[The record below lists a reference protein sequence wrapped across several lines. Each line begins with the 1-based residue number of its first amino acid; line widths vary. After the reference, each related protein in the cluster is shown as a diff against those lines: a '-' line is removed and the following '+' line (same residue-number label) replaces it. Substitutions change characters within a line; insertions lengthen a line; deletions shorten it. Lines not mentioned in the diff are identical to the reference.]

1 MLALERHRGILDL
14 LAEQGGA
21 RVTELAQ
28 RFDVTEETI
37 RRDLDKLESD
47 GKLVRSHG
55 GAVASRE
62 AEAPHWQ
69 REYVNTREK
78 DAIAREASKLVLEG
92 DTIILDASS
101 SSWFLAQ
108 RLPKVPLVVLTNS
121 LHIALTL
128 GDRPHCKVICMGG
141 TLTPISMSLVGSET
155 QAMLRRYHARRL
167 FLSCRGF
174 DVQRGASDVS
184 EEQAMVRRVMME
196 IADECNL
203 LVDGS
208 KLGQRA
214 LSIIA
219 PPAAFRS
226 IITDDH
232 ADPERCRDMQQMG
245 LPLIRAEIFPD
256 AHHDDD
262 KPEPAP

>member
-1 MLALERHRGILDL
+1 MLALERHRAILEL
-14 LAEQGGA
+14 LNEQGGA
-21 RVTELAQ
+21 RVADLAL

-37 RRDLDKLESD
+37 RRDLDKLEAD

-55 GAVASRE
+55 GAVVARE
-62 AEAPHWQ
+62 REAPHWQ
-69 REYVNTREK
+69 REYVNTQEK
-78 DAIAREASKLVLEG
+78 DAIAREASKLVVEG
-92 DTIILDASS
+92 DTILLDASS

-108 RLPKVPLVVLTNS
+108 RLPAVPLVVITNS
-121 LHIALTL
+121 LYIALAL
-128 GDRPHCKVICMGG
+128 GERPHCKVISPGG
-141 TLTPISMSLVGSET
+141 TLAPVSMSFVGSET
-155 QAMLRRYHARRL
+155 QAMLRRYHARRV

-174 DVQRGASDVS
+174 DAQRGASDVS

-219 PPAAFRS
+219 PPTAFRR
-226 IITDDH
+226 IITDGH
-232 ADPERCRDMQQMG
+232 ADPEMCRAIEQTG
-245 LPLIRAEIFPD
+245 LPLIRADVFPGD
-256 AHHDDD
+256 ASSR
-262 KPEPAP
+262 

>member
-1 MLALERHRGILDL
+1 MLAIERHRAILDL

-21 RVTELAQ
+21 RVTDLAQ

-37 RRDLDKLESD
+37 RRDLDKLEAE

-55 GAVASRE
+55 GAVAARE
-62 AEAPHWQ
+62 HEAPHWQ
-69 REYVNTREK
+69 REYVNTQEK
-78 DAIAREASKLVLEG
+78 EAIAREASKLVVEG
-92 DTIILDASS
+92 DTILLDASS

-108 RLPKVPLVVLTNS
+108 RLPEVPLVVITNA
-121 LHIALTL
+121 LHIAIAL
-128 GDRPHCKVICMGG
+128 GDRPHCKVICPGG
-141 TLTPISMSLVGSET
+141 TLTPVSLSFVGSET
-155 QAMLRRYHARRL
+155 QAMLRRYHARRA

-174 DVQRGASDVS
+174 DAQRGASDVS

-196 IADECNL
+196 VSDECNL

-219 PPAAFRS
+219 PPTAFRR
-226 IITDDH
+226 IITDSQ
-232 ADPERCRDMQQMG
+232 ADPDRCRAIEQLG
-245 LPLIRAEIFPD
+245 LPLIRAEVFPT
-256 AHHDDD
+256 AH
-262 KPEPAP
+262 

>member
-1 MLALERHRGILDL
+1 MLAIERHRSILDL

-21 RVTELAQ
+21 RVSELAQ
-28 RFDVTEETI
+28 RLDVTEETI
-37 RRDLDKLESD
+37 RRDLDKLEAD

-55 GAVASRE
+55 GAVAARE
-62 AEAPHWQ
+62 HEVPHWQ

-78 DAIAREASKLVLEG
+78 EAIAREASKLVVEG
-92 DTIILDASS
+92 DTILLDASS

-108 RLPKVPLVVLTNS
+108 RLPEVPLVVITNS
-121 LHIALTL
+121 LHIAIAL
-128 GDRPHCKVICMGG
+128 GDRPHCKVICPGG
-141 TLTPISMSLVGSET
+141 TMTPVSMSFVGSET

-174 DVQRGASDVS
+174 DAQRGASDVS

-196 IADECNL
+196 VADESNL

-219 PPAAFRS
+219 PPPAFRR
-226 IITDDH
+226 IITDSQ
-232 ADPERCRDMQQMG
+232 ADPAMCSAIEQLG

-256 AHHDDD
+256 GSSSR
-262 KPEPAP
+262 